1 MRRIRK
7 VAAALPALLVAL
19 FPALAAAVAPPLP
32 SPPAVDA
39 RSYILVDHASGQ
51 MLAGLNPDQR
61 VEPASI
67 TKLMTAYVVFRA
79 IADRRLALTDTATIS
94 ERAWRSEGSRSF
106 VQLGAQV
113 PVEVLL
119 KGMIVQSGN
128 DATVALAEKVGGTED
143 GFAQM
148 MNAYAK
154 QLGMKGSSF
163 ANSTGLP
170 DPGLYTTPRDVAT
183 LSRALIRE
191 FPQYYAWYS
200 LRDFEWN
207 GIRQQN
213 RNGLLGRDPSVDG
226 IKTGH
231 TESAGYCLATS
242 AQRQGTRLV
251 SAVFGS
257 KSMRAR
263 EDASAALLNYGF
275 TFFEAA
281 AFKKRGETVLTARV
295 YKGADELVPAVP
307 ARDVVAT
314 VRRGTAQ
321 ALTTRAT
328 LRDEALV
335 APVPA
340 GKVLGEYLVLD
351 GTRVVARVPLVAG
364 KPVAEGGL
372 WRRLSDTVALWFR

>member
-1 MRRIRK
+1 MRRIRL
-7 VAAALPALLVAL
+7 VAAAVPALLLAL
-19 FPALAAAVAPPLP
+19 CATLAAAAAPPLP
-32 SPPAVDA
+32 SPPTVDA
-39 RSYILVDHASGQ
+39 RSYILVDHSSGQ
-51 MLAGLNPDQR
+51 VLAGLNPDQR

-79 IADRRLALTDTATIS
+79 IADRRLALTDTAPIS

-106 VQLGAQV
+106 VQLGTEV

-154 QLGMKGSSF
+154 QLGMRGSSF

-170 DPGLYTTPRDVAT
+170 DPALYTTPRDVAT

-200 LRDFEWN
+200 VREFEWN

-231 TESAGYCLATS
+231 TESAGYCLASS

-275 TFFEAA
+275 TFFESVTL
-281 AFKKRGETVLTARV
+281 KRRGETVLAARV

-307 ARDVVAT
+307 VRDVVAT

-335 APVPA
+335 APVVA
-340 GKVLGEYLVLD
+340 GKPLGEYLVLD
-351 GTRVVARVPLVAG
+351 GSRIVARVPLVAG
-364 KPVAEGGL
+364 KPVEAGGL
-372 WRRLSDTVALWFR
+372 WRRTADTVALWFR